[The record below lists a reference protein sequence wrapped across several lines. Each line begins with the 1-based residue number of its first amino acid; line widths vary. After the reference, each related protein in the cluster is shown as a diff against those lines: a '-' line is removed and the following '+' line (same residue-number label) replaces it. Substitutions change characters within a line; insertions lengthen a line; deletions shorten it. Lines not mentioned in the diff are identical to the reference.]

1 MSSAGGGGAA
11 MRQRANASAAASHID
26 SNSNVDAKGDESTRR
41 KGSSSSSFCKTKQ
54 KKKKQNNVID
64 TYLFFTV
71 KLIVLLLIVGLVGV
85 AAWYQVAL
93 SDVQRVAW
101 RGRAQ
106 QLYAQLFPTRLT
118 PAELAFFD
126 GSEPGRPI
134 YLGIGGEIFDVS
146 AAPEHYKK
154 DGGYGGFSGRDATK
168 AFFDLCFSDECLKTA
183 HCTNLLSPNE
193 LRELATWADFYRK
206 EPKYPF
212 VGYVRY
218 PSNPPPECVEA
229 AKLKEAAGA
238 TQEPA
243 VKVSPKP

>member
-1 MSSAGGGGAA
+1 
-11 MRQRANASAAASHID
+11 
-26 SNSNVDAKGDESTRR
+26 
-41 KGSSSSSFCKTKQ
+41 
-54 KKKKQNNVID
+54 
-64 TYLFFTV
+64 V
-71 KLIVLLLIVGLVGV
+71 KLIVLLIVVALVGV

-93 SDVQRVAW
+93 TDVQRVAW

-106 QLYAQLFPTRLT
+106 QFVAQLFPKRLT

-134 YLGIGGEIFDVS
+134 YLAIGGEIFDVS

-183 HCTNLLSPNE
+183 HCTNLLSANE
-193 LRELATWADFYRK
+193 LRELDTWADFYRK

-212 VGYVRY
+212 VGYVKY

-229 AKLKEAAGA
+229 AKLKAAEGDA
-238 TQEPA
+238 DA
-243 VKVSPKP
+243 VKVAPKP